1 MHEEWSENTMMI
13 TRSMSFGLLLFC
25 VGLILTVGY
34 LFIKDVFGL

>member
-1 MHEEWSENTMMI
+1 MMI